1 MTTAGARHG
10 RLKVSGFKPYTDSPY
25 KGKDV
30 HFCCDGFPKG
40 DVGTP
45 KMDTQGCSLF

>member
-30 HFCCDGFPKG
+30 HFYCDGFPKG